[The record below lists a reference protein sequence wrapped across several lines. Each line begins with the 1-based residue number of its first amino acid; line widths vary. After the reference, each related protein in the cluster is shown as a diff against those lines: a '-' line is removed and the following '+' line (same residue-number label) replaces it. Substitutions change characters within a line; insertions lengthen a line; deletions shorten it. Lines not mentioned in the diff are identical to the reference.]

1 MGLGW
6 PRPELSPILRSSE
19 SLLSGHKYC
28 SEIGAPPCGLSETM
42 LAELIPDGDVARLGS
57 TKFRGDS
64 DLLNVGFSAKILES
78 QSEEWNLHKLC

>member
-1 MGLGW
+1 
-6 PRPELSPILRSSE
+6 
-19 SLLSGHKYC
+19 
-28 SEIGAPPCGLSETM
+28 M